1 MKKYHLFLLGSV
13 SSSLAFSSF
22 AASFNNDEVKGAGSE
37 LAMIV
42 SCQKSTTPENFVELI
57 ALAGG
62 KSIISGNKGEQTDTE
77 YALPSPIDVWG
88 FKVTHLSIH
97 VGDNDEG
104 DFNEYAAVI
113 PTTSNTV
120 TPEYV
125 AAQGQVPKIA
135 NNYFL
140 KQFDNNDL
148 IIRQYSDTVYV
159 SCANDVRTLQKTMN
173 KKLKELK
180 NN

>member
-1 MKKYHLFLLGSV
+1 MRNNNFVLLCSV
-13 SSSLAFSSF
+13 SSLLAFSPF
-22 AASFNNDEVKGAGSE
+22 AAAFNSEEVKNAGSE

-42 SCQKSTTPENFVELI
+42 SCQKSTTPEKFVELI

-77 YALPSPIDVWG
+77 YAVPSPIDVWG

-113 PTTSNTV
+113 PATSNSV

-125 AAQGQVPKIA
+125 AMQGQIPKIA
-135 NNYFL
+135 DNYYL

-159 SCANDVRTLQKTMN
+159 SCANDVRTLQKTIN